1 MTTEIMPK
9 AKTLVEEPLVL
20 HTYATKCWR
29 DVRLSDFFRL
39 RLNTERNDW
48 HQYIG
53 HFNDSSEESGR

>member
-1 MTTEIMPK
+1 MATEITPK

-20 HTYATKCWR
+20 YTYATKCWR
-29 DVRLSDFFRL
+29 DVRLLDIFRL

-53 HFNDSSEESGR
+53 HFNDSSEEAGR